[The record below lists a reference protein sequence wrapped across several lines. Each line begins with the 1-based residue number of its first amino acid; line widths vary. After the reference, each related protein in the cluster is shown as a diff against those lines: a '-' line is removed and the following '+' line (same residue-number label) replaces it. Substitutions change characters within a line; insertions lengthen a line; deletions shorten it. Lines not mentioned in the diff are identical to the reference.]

1 MGDAR
6 AGPAT
11 GLTAGPL
18 GDSLEE
24 LYAGLNRREHVHPDP
39 LEFLYR
45 YADGPDREVVGLVA
59 SSLAYGRVKQIL
71 KSVEDAL
78 GRLGPTPARFAA
90 DSSKSEL
97 SAALAGFRHRFATGD
112 DLAALL
118 SGAGRIVRQ
127 HDTLGDRFSALVDD
141 TDETVLPGL
150 RAFAAEL
157 VEGAGTPGHLLP
169 CPDRGSAC
177 KRLHLFLRWMVRCDE
192 VDPGGW
198 DGVSPAKLVVPL
210 DTHMHRI
217 SLALGLTRRR
227 SADLATALEITRA
240 FRELSPEDPVKY
252 DFALTRLGIW
262 KGTDLPEPLRRF
274 AGWAGNGRL

>member
-1 MGDAR
+1 MS
-6 AGPAT
+6 
-11 GLTAGPL
+11 GLPTGPL
-18 GDSLEE
+18 GDALEE

-45 YADGPDREVVGLVA
+45 YEGGPDRDVAGLVA

-71 KSVEDAL
+71 RSVEDAL
-78 GRLGPTPARFAA
+78 GRLGPAPARFAA
-90 DSSKSEL
+90 ESSKSEL
-97 SAALAGFRHRFATGD
+97 SAALTGFRHRFATGD

-118 SGAGRIVRQ
+118 SGAGRIVRRYG
-127 HDTLGDRFSALVDD
+127 TLGARFSALVDD

-157 VEGAGTPGHLLP
+157 AEGTGTPGHLLP

-177 KRLHLFLRWMVRCDE
+177 KRLHLFLRWMVRRDE

-217 SLALGLTRRR
+217 SLALGLTRRK
-227 SADLATALEITRA
+227 SADLATALEVTRA
-240 FRELSPEDPVKY
+240 FRKFSPEDPVKY

-262 KGTDLPEPLRRF
+262 KGADLPEPLRRF
-274 AGWAGNGRL
+274 AGWAGHERRDPAD